1 MKTNKFYLIIIVA
14 LLCCNLVLVF
24 FLLNGP
30 QKGPN
35 NRPMGGPGMHEPKR
49 VIIDKLHFDDA
60 QVMQYEEVIEA
71 HFKSI
76 SDYDRQINGLKKT
89 LYIQLKSPKEETN
102 QSIIL
107 NQIGEIQEQI
117 EQTHFNHFLEIK
129 NICRPDQMDDFDA
142 LSEELVRLFNREKP
156 PR

>member
-49 VIIDKLHFDDA
+49 VIIDKLHFDDT
-60 QVMQYEEVIEA
+60 QIMQYEEVIKSHFEA
-71 HFKSI
+71 I
-76 SDYDRQINGLKKT
+76 RGYDQQINELKKD
-89 LYIQLKSPKEETN
+89 LYIQLKKSDSVDS
-102 QSIIL
+102 QSIII
-107 NQIGEIQEQI
+107 NKIGEIQQKI
-117 EQTHFNHFLEIK
+117 ERKHFDHFLEIK
-129 NICRPDQMDDFDA
+129 KICRPDQMKDFDS
-142 LSEELVRLFNREKP
+142 LSEELVQLFDMKKP